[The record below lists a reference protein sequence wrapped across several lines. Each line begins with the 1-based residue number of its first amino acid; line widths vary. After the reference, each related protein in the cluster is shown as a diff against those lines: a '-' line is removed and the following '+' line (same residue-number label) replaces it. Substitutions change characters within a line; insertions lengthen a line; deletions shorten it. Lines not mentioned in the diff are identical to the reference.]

1 MKKLEDMSVPM
12 EDLPKRTRRRQKPFT
27 TNASYHSTVLKNE
40 MTMMPLDATPGHM
53 DSQYNLPSIIYQ
65 VDEPDPSFSSTIYD

>member
-12 EDLPKRTRRRQKPFT
+12 EDLPKRSRRRQKPST
-27 TNASYHSTVLKNE
+27 KNTYHSTVLKNE
-40 MTMMPLDATPGHM
+40 TTMMPLDATPAHL

-65 VDEPDPSFSSTIYD
+65 VDEPDQNFSSGIYD